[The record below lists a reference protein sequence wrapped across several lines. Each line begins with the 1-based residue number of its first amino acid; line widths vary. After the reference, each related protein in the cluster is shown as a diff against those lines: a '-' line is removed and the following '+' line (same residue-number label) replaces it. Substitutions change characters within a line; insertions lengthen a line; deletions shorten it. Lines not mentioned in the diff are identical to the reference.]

1 MKFCDRSYIYLL
13 SLLSFEVCS
22 GSEKCDHLGQKKIV
36 IRKMIGTSQVETCS
50 GPNYQSAKGLN
61 YTVAFGG
68 ALFSSV
74 HRY

>member
-1 MKFCDRSYIYLL
+1 MKFCGRSYIYLL

-36 IRKMIGTSQVETCS
+36 IHTSQVETCS